1 MPKNQQVPPPED
13 SVAQG
18 SPLLTGDGDANKS
31 SQKRPREHSVSAIPA
46 PSFKDPTPEQVR
58 FSLAHARSKLA
69 LLVNRRQLGNPVLRY
84 IRHVRYEVSDGVTAD
99 FLCGPTTCVLFLSLQ
114 YHLLNPRYIYSRLR
128 SLGRAFRLR
137 ILLVLA
143 DVPEHRPPL
152 HELTKLGLVHD
163 LTVIVAG
170 SRAEAARYLETFRS
184 YDAKGAEIIQER
196 VAGDYASRLHAA
208 LGSVRGISRTDVSTL
223 AFTFGKFRNL
233 GDATQQEIRA
243 CPGVGE
249 RKVSRLYAALHQP
262 FRSDVPW
269 MGIEGE
275 TDSFEEN
282 DVAT

>member
-1 MPKNQQVPPPED
+1 MQKAQQVPPPDD
-13 SVAQG
+13 SVTNAAVEKN
-18 SPLLTGDGDANKS
+18 TGKDKHEPV
-31 SQKRPREHSVSAIPA
+31 QKRTREHPTSAVPA

-58 FSLAHARSKLA
+58 FSLTHARSKVA
-69 LLVNRRQLGNPVLRY
+69 LLVNPRQLGNPVLRY
-84 IRHVRYEVSDGVTAD
+84 IRHVRYELSDGVTAD

-114 YHLLNPRYIYSRLR
+114 YHLLNPRYIYTRLR
-128 SLGRAFRLR
+128 TLGRAFRLR

-184 YDAKGAEIIQER
+184 YDAKGTETIQER
-196 VAGDYASRLHAA
+196 IAADYASRLHAA

-233 GDATQQEIRA
+233 ANATQQEIRA

-262 FRSDVPW
+262 FR
-269 MGIEGE
+269 
-275 TDSFEEN
+275 TDIP
-282 DVAT
+282 